1 MEKKRA
7 LVDPTIHRLSEGLVT
22 ILRYNWRGRGC
33 DAGGGL

>member
-22 ILRYNWRGRGC
+22 ILRDWRGRGC
-33 DAGGGL
+33 DGGGGL